1 MAKSSI
7 TYSQVAEAC
16 QTLLGEGQKI
26 TLRAIVSK
34 SGGSPNSVLQFWKQ
48 WQREQEDITLAALDE
63 DLSPSVKQA
72 ILAEC
77 ARKVSLIKA
86 HFAKKI
92 TESDQQW
99 QDMQA
104 LVQEANQQ
112 KQQLQSELTETQTR
126 LLEQNAR
133 ISLHEQ
139 QLVEADKRLKDMEDR
154 YQAILIAHE
163 RSQAEKIMMEKQAT
177 DWQDHYHRCEQELK
191 TLQAAKHAVDIE
203 LATLKAHL
211 NNKITV

>member
-1 MAKSSI
+1 MPKNSI

-26 TLRAIVSK
+26 TLRSIVAK
-34 SGGSPNSVLQFWKQ
+34 SGGSPNVVLQFWKQ
-48 WQREQEDITLAALDE
+48 WQREQEEITLAALDE

-77 ARKVSLIKA
+77 ARKVSLIKT

-99 QDMQA
+99 QDIQA
-104 LVQEANQQ
+104 LMQKADQQ
-112 KQQLQSELTETQTR
+112 KQQLQSELAETQTR

-139 QLVEADKRLKDMEDR
+139 QLAEADKRLKDMEGR

-163 RSQAEKIMMEKQAT
+163 RSQAEKIMMEKQAS
-177 DWQDHYHRCEQELK
+177 DWQDHYHRREQELK
-191 TLQAAKHAVDIE
+191 ALQATKHAADIE
-203 LATLKAHL
+203 LATLKAHF
-211 NNKITV
+211 NNKITA

>member
-1 MAKSSI
+1 MPKNSI
-7 TYSQVAEAC
+7 TYPQVAEAC
-16 QTLLGEGQKI
+16 QTLLSEGQKI
-26 TLRAIVSK
+26 TLRAIVAK
-34 SGGSPNSVLQFWKQ
+34 SGGSPNAVLQFWKQ

-77 ARKVSLIKA
+77 ARKVSLIKT

-104 LVQEANQQ
+104 LAQEADQQ
-112 KQQLQSELTETQTR
+112 KQQIQSELTETQTR

-133 ISLHEQ
+133 ASLHEQ
-139 QLVEADKRLKDMEDR
+139 QLTEADKRLKDMEGR

-163 RSQAEKIMMEKQAT
+163 RSQAEKIMMEKQAA

-191 TLQAAKHAVDIE
+191 ALQAAKHGVDIE

-211 NNKITV
+211 NNKITA